1 MAWIIADNN
10 LLWHVVSIITFFL
23 NKRKFFSSSLNEIY
37 LNDSIKL
44 SSLLDKYFDFI
55 FSVIVTFFDASDAY
69 TPLLSQNRTYIFCVL
84 LLWVISS
91 MPCTFMTISSFRGR
105 LQMTCSHK
113 GFSCIYFWK
122 FIRIH
127 LNKKKEN
134 IRICNIPKFHFR
146 RVHWPKSSQ
155 KKIWCSYRQI
165 L

>member
-1 MAWIIADNN
+1 M
-10 LLWHVVSIITFFL
+10 T
-23 NKRKFFSSSLNEIY
+23 
-37 LNDSIKL
+37 IKL

-127 LNKKKEN
+127 LNKKRKIFVSAIYRNFTSDEFIDRNHHRKKFDVLTDKFYKKRHVKFSLCISHSSCFETFIFERYRSNAN
-134 IRICNIPKFHFR
+134 INL
-146 RVHWPKSSQ
+146 
-155 KKIWCSYRQI
+155 SY
-165 L
+165 LAS